1 MTPRKP
7 GSGPSSDGPAGL
19 AAWLRRARDAAR
31 LVGALGFLV
40 VFATF
45 VAAVFMRYVAGMPIQ
60 WADEFVTIAAM
71 WVVFWM
77 SALVMTDREQVSIDL
92 VYTALP
98 PGGRRAA
105 GLAAS
110 LLFGGLFALA
120 LPPVLDY
127 VGFLWRTR
135 TNILEWRLDIVF
147 LCLPLFFA
155 AVVVRSAVRIAQ
167 LAFGD
172 WRRHVADDPPG
183 AAAAD
188 ALT

>member
-1 MTPRKP
+1 M
-7 GSGPSSDGPAGL
+7 
-19 AAWLRRARDAAR
+19 WLRRAQDAAR
-31 LVGALGFLV
+31 LVGALAFLV

-45 VAAVFMRYVAGMPIQ
+45 VAAVFMRYAAGTPIQ
-60 WADEFVTIAAM
+60 WADEFVTIATM

-98 PGGRRAA
+98 PQGRRAA
-105 GLAAS
+105 GLAAA
-110 LLFGGLFALA
+110 LLFGSLFAVA

-155 AVVVRSAVRIAQ
+155 AVVIRSAVRIAP

-172 WRRHVADDPPG
+172 WRRHVADDSLG
-183 AAAAD
+183 AAAAET
-188 ALT
+188 LT